1 MQSMR
6 RLSYVVAAV
15 ACLSG
20 GALVG
25 CKGDAE
31 EPDADKTAGEEVEE
45 AADEAG
51 DNIEEAADDVEDEV
65 DEEL

>member
-1 MQSMR
+1 MQSMK
-6 RLSYVVAAV
+6 RLSYVVAVLAG
-15 ACLSG
+15 LNG
-20 GALVG
+20 GALMG
-25 CKGDAE
+25 CNGDPE

-51 DNIEEAADDVEDEV
+51 DDIEQTADEVEDEV